1 MRQSNKSP
9 TEGQTNKKSQNI
21 KDKIRQ
27 QEEANMS
34 KPQEEIAAL
43 KKHVIE
49 WGQKHRDF
57 WYQRLYA
64 HVVVRLLFKRC
75 FLKFSSLSL

>member
-1 MRQSNKSP
+1 MRQSNKSS

-27 QEEANMS
+27 QEDVNMS

-43 KKHVIE
+43 KNVIE
-49 WGQKHRDF
+49 WGQK
-57 WYQRLYA
+57 
-64 HVVVRLLFKRC
+64 
-75 FLKFSSLSL
+75 LKEGEKTNVERGWENKTKKN

>member
-27 QEEANMS
+27 QEEVNMS

-49 WGQKHRDF
+49 CGRKHKEGEKTNVERG
-57 WYQRLYA
+57 WEN
-64 HVVVRLLFKRC
+64 KT
-75 FLKFSSLSL
+75 KN